1 MPANKRNYKKEYR
14 DYHGKP
20 SQIKRRAG
28 RNAARRKAGLKKGDG
43 KEVDH
48 RDGNPRNNSRK
59 NMRVTSNKK
68 GARAQGGRKSK
79 PGKRKK

>member
-1 MPANKRNYKKEYR
+1 MARDYKKEYR

-20 SQIKRRAG
+20 EQKKRRAA

-48 RDGNPRNNSRK
+48 RDGNPRNNSK
-59 NMRVTSNKK
+59 SNLRVHSNKK
-68 GARAQGGRKSK
+68 GARAQGGRK
-79 PGKRKK
+79 GKRK